1 MKSSSFIYINMYNT
15 LPRQHNKT
23 VACISLQ
30 HGCYLGSKQATLSLT
45 SIPLYPLA
53 HAERGNEPRD
63 KGYPIHTM
71 KLLTDGFHGAW
82 VQFWRVRAWVCSQC
96 SKIQARKPYIYH
108 SSAEKKKKNCCLS
121 QSEMSTVQLPLD
133 CVVALQ
139 KYGS

>member
-1 MKSSSFIYINMYNT
+1 M

-30 HGCYLGSKQATLSLT
+30 HGCYLGSKQAILSLT

-53 HAERGNEPRD
+53 HAERGNEPGD

-71 KLLTDGFHGAW
+71 KLLTDGFHGVW
-82 VQFWRVRAWVCSQC
+82 LQFWRVRAWVCSQC

-108 SSAEKKKKNCCLS
+108 SSAKKN
-121 QSEMSTVQLPLD
+121 
-133 CVVALQ
+133 
-139 KYGS
+139 K